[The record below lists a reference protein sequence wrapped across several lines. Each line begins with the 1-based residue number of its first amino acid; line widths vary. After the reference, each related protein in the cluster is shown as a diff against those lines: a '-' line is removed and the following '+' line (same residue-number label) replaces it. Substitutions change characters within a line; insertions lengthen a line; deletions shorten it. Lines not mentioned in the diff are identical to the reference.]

1 LGIVTEWS
9 PGWIALVVL
18 AGSAY
23 AFWLYFVDIRRNSG
37 KRWLLWLMFALR
49 FLFVT
54 IIAFLLLSPMIRMKE
69 KVVEKPLVIIGA
81 DNTESIRMI
90 ADSSFY
96 RTKWP
101 AMLDDLRKKLASKAD
116 VQVFSVG
123 EKVTDGFDASY
134 RGQRT
139 DISDFFREI
148 QTRFANR
155 NVAAVILAS
164 DGIYNHGT
172 DPYYSSR
179 GVTTPVYTVKL
190 GDTTLRKDLILK
202 KVISNKVAF
211 KNDRF
216 PVELLVEM
224 NKCSQQKSGI
234 TISRAR
240 EPIIKREISTV
251 LERSVQRYTFWLDAN
266 QPGINRYRIEISP
279 IDGEANYENNIAE
292 LIVDVRDAR
301 QKVAIIYNAPHPDL
315 MAIEHALTSSSHFET
330 EMITNPGTM
339 DNWNK
344 YDLVILHQIPSITSV
359 RDVKSLMNS
368 KVSLLFILGAQSDIN
383 SFNALKTGLTINAGK
398 NSMFDSEPVLNQ
410 DFSLFTVTRQ
420 EFQIME
426 DYPPLFSPFGTYQY
440 SPLSDVL
447 VYQKIAGV
455 TTKNPLVLFS
465 KAGEKKVGIIAG
477 ENIWRWRMDNYIRN
491 SGFDGFDQLIDK
503 MAIYL
508 STREDKNFLRIRIKN
523 KFSEIEPVELEAE
536 LFNKSYERIT
546 TPDVNLTIFDSEKR
560 SYPFIFS
567 KGDPVYYLKA
577 GVFPAGDYTFTASA
591 RVGNEI
597 FQQTGQFFVSEVNAE
612 AVSLIADHQILTRI
626 ALSHDGQ
633 AVSPDSLG
641 QLADI
646 ILKRDEMKS
655 ISSSLLNYSD
665 LIAAPWLFLFLLLLI
680 TAEWMIRKR
689 EGKY

>member
-1 LGIVTEWS
+1 
-9 PGWIALVVL
+9 
-18 AGSAY
+18 
-23 AFWLYFVDIRRNSG
+23 
-37 KRWLLWLMFALR
+37 MFALR

-54 IIAFLLLSPMIRMKE
+54 IIAFLLLSPMIMMKE
-69 KVVEKPLVIIGA
+69 KVIEKPLVVIGA
-81 DNTESIRMI
+81 DNTESVAMTG
-90 ADSSFY
+90 DSSFY

-101 AMLDDLRKKLASKAD
+101 SLLEDFRKKLSSKAD

-123 EKVTDGFDASY
+123 EKVTDGFDAAY

-148 QTRFANR
+148 LTRFANR
-155 NVAAVILAS
+155 NVAAVVLAS

-172 DPYYSSR
+172 DPYYASR
-179 GVTTPVYTVKL
+179 TVSMPIYTVRL

-224 NKCSQQKSGI
+224 NKCSQQKSAI
-234 TISRAR
+234 TISRAG
-240 EPIIKREISTV
+240 EAIVKREISTA

-266 QPGINRYRIEISP
+266 QPGINRYKIEISP
-279 IDGEANYENNIAE
+279 LDGEANYDNNISE

-301 QKVAIIYNAPHPDL
+301 QKAAILYNAPHPDL
-315 MAIEHALTSSSHFET
+315 MAIENALTSSSHFET
-330 EMITNPGTM
+330 ELISNPAAV

-359 RDVKSLMNS
+359 RDLNSLMNS
-368 KVSLLFILGAQSDIN
+368 KVSMLFILGAQSDIN

-398 NSMFDSEPVLNQ
+398 NSMFDTEPVLNQ
-410 DFSLFTVTRQ
+410 DFSLFSVTRQ

-440 SPLSDVL
+440 SPLSDIL

-477 ENIWRWRMDNYIRN
+477 ENIWRWRIDNYIRN
-491 SGFDGFDQLIDK
+491 ASFDGFDQLMDK
-503 MAIYL
+503 ISIYL

-523 KFSEIEPVELEAE
+523 RFSEIEPVELEAE

-546 TPDVNLTIFDSEKR
+546 TPDINLTIFDSEKK

-577 GVFPAGDYTFTASA
+577 GVFPAGDYTYTASA

-597 FQQTGQFFVSEVNAE
+597 FQQTGQFYVSEVNAE
-612 AVSLIADHQILTRI
+612 AVSLIADHQILNRI
-626 ALSHDGQ
+626 AISHDGQ
-633 AVSPDSLG
+633 AFSPDSLEY
-641 QLADI
+641 LADV

-655 ISSSLLNYSD
+655 VSSSLLSYSD
-665 LIAAPWLFLFLLLLI
+665 LIAVPWLFLFLLLLI
-680 TAEWMIRKR
+680 TTEWIIRKR
-689 EGKY
+689 EGKN